1 MHSSPCLPVFRLA
14 ASAAAAAWLL
24 AGCGAQ
30 IGPLTMPGGSSSSS
44 SSSSTPSAPA
54 AADNSPAVPT
64 AVHVVALSSDGL
76 AGFFPFEGTSST
88 FTRSDMKR
96 DETTLKGTG
105 AVSRFIMSNSAHAT
119 ITRLDRKLVYALDIP
134 RSEYTECPLTG
145 CAQPTPPQ
153 QQQREPQQPGSS
165 REPECKMKVASNT
178 FNVKPT
184 SQRKAINGFDTEQ
197 YAVDWTVALEDPNK
211 RRSTLQLT
219 MDLWTTP
226 VTPALRDAMAM
237 EASYVRTAF
246 AATAAERNAAAAAG
260 AVLPQQF
267 MDMMNRYFGQSMTP
281 ADRAALFNIGRQMER
296 IKGQPIVT
304 TLRLFFS
311 GNACGGAEEGS
322 AGAGGG
328 AGGGGG
334 GAGGIAG
341 AISGLFGRGSSSSS
355 SGGGSSSGG
364 SGDKPLLSFT
374 QEVKTWK
381 VEPVR
386 DSQFVPPPQFKRK
399 NPG

>member
-1 MHSSPCLPVFRLA
+1 M
-14 ASAAAAAWLL
+14 
-24 AGCGAQ
+24 
-30 IGPLTMPGGSSSSS
+30 
-44 SSSSTPSAPA
+44 
-54 AADNSPAVPT
+54 PT

-88 FTRSDMKR
+88 YTRADMKR

-105 AVSRFIMSNSAHAT
+105 TVSRFLMSNSGHAT
-119 ITRLDRKLVYALDIP
+119 ITRLDRKLVYGLDIP
-134 RSEYTECPLTG
+134 RAEYTACPLTG
-145 CAQPTPPQ
+145 CAQPAPPP
-153 QQQREPQQPGSS
+153 QQREPQQPGSS

-184 SQRKAINGFDTEQ
+184 AQRKAINGFDTEQ
-197 YAVDWTVALEDPNK
+197 YAVDWTVAFEDPNK
-211 RRSTLQLT
+211 RRSTFQLT

-237 EASYVRTAF
+237 EANYAR
-246 AATAAERNAAAAAG
+246 AAVAAYTAAERSAAAG
-260 AVLPQQF
+260 AGGAGPGGGVLPQQF
-267 MDMMNRYFGQSMTP
+267 MDMMNRYFGQSMTA

-322 AGAGGG
+322 AGAGG
-328 AGGGGG
+328 AGP
-334 GAGGIAG
+334 GGIAG

-355 SGGGSSSGG
+355 GGASSAAG
-364 SGDKPLLSFT
+364 GDKPLLSFT
-374 QEVKTWK
+374 QEVKAWK

-386 DSQFVPPPQFKRK
+386 DSQFVPPPQFKRR
-399 NPG
+399 NAG